1 MSKFQQDRKQKLLI
15 RNTPSTRKQEHESA
29 TSVLRIVTLT
39 NNNPITLRFS
49 KWRPLPQISHF
60 WADSLS
66 VSRAV

>member
-1 MSKFQQDRKQKLLI
+1 M

-39 NNNPITLRFS
+39 NNNPITLRFF